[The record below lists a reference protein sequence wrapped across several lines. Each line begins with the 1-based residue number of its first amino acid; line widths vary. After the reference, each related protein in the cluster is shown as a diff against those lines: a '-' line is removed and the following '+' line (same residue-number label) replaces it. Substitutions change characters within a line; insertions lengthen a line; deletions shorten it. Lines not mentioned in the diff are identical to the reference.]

1 MPKSSKQFRQLKE
14 RQDKINE
21 NLAIGLEDL
30 GYKISALTDVIE
42 DKKFSKT
49 ENNLAKT
56 ISDLTD
62 ALVGKQLSET
72 YRANA
77 EKLERIEQNRAL
89 GKKEEREKKQKKETS
104 YGEKAGGFFS
114 QGEFIKGIAATLV
127 GGISGEPGRQ
137 KEKLKQEETEKK
149 EAEARSEK
157 REQELRKDNERI
169 EKLLTRLTVSVE
181 HQEATAEDQKYDLR
195 DTLDNISNKQTPV
208 GMTSTGKVQKVEVV
222 NFDQLNDKLQLLGQT
237 INSGSNSILG
247 GFVESLGSKL
257 LSMFSKGGSIWT
269 MLEGAFS
276 SSLGV
281 GLGSALAAVGVTAL
295 AWKML
300 EKALNDSQVGYDERR
315 KKEQEDATRAARAET
330 SFKGNAARQTVQQQA
345 LQASQ
350 LYGEQANT
358 AEYADTQA
366 DSSAKTNKILAAA
379 WREEADRRRTAVTP
393 TKSQTETPSP
403 EMAHA
408 PTLIPGSIEEAE
420 YWAKNHPDEESRTGW
435 ARAVEQRK
443 ADFAAADET
452 PSAPIQVPGTSIDVV
467 EKISPA
473 VATEPIKNKPMT
485 TPSKKKQ
492 NKKNSSPTV
501 QENLQSYGPEFLRG
515 INDLAQKYNL
525 DPTDLLA
532 NMAAESGISPSIKNK
547 TGGAVGLIQFM
558 PSTAKDLG
566 TSSEELS
573 KMSAV
578 EQLKYVDK
586 YFKQVGLDKSAKE
599 AKSKGKKVTAS
610 TLYSKV
616 FLPLYADA
624 PEDTVLG
631 KKGSPELLK
640 GTNFTL
646 GKIYEQ
652 NSSLDVDHND
662 IIQKFE
668 LGSKIA
674 SKRGEVER
682 AISAV
687 ATPPM
692 LATTA
697 PTSGSSIYSASRNAQ
712 QGPASP
718 VIVNAPTTNNNTN
731 ISSNSG
737 KPNTSKPV
745 AGTIPRDKT
754 HSSFM
759 G

>member
-1 MPKSSKQFRQLKE
+1 
-14 RQDKINE
+14 
-21 NLAIGLEDL
+21 
-30 GYKISALTDVIE
+30 
-42 DKKFSKT
+42 
-49 ENNLAKT
+49 
-56 ISDLTD
+56 
-62 ALVGKQLSET
+62 
-72 YRANA
+72 
-77 EKLERIEQNRAL
+77 
-89 GKKEEREKKQKKETS
+89 
-104 YGEKAGGFFS
+104 
-114 QGEFIKGIAATLV
+114 
-127 GGISGEPGRQ
+127 
-137 KEKLKQEETEKK
+137 
-149 EAEARSEK
+149 
-157 REQELRKDNERI
+157 
-169 EKLLTRLTVSVE
+169 
-181 HQEATAEDQKYDLR
+181 
-195 DTLDNISNKQTPV
+195 
-208 GMTSTGKVQKVEVV
+208 
-222 NFDQLNDKLQLLGQT
+222 
-237 INSGSNSILG
+237 
-247 GFVESLGSKL
+247 
-257 LSMFSKGGSIWT
+257 
-269 MLEGAFS
+269 
-276 SSLGV
+276 
-281 GLGSALAAVGVTAL
+281 
-295 AWKML
+295 
-300 EKALNDSQVGYDERR
+300 
-315 KKEQEDATRAARAET
+315 
-330 SFKGNAARQTVQQQA
+330 
-345 LQASQ
+345 
-350 LYGEQANT
+350 
-358 AEYADTQA
+358 
-366 DSSAKTNKILAAA
+366 
-379 WREEADRRRTAVTP
+379 
-393 TKSQTETPSP
+393 
-403 EMAHA
+403 MAHA

-452 PSAPIQVPGTSIDVV
+452 PSAPIQVPGTSGTSIDVV

-473 VATEPIKNKPMT
+473 VPTEPKPMT
-485 TPSKKKQ
+485 TPSNKKQ
-492 NKKNSSPTV
+492 NKKNTPSKKKKNSAPTV
-501 QENLQSYGPEFLRG
+501 QENLQTYGPEFLRG
-515 INDLAQKYNL
+515 INDLAEKYNL
-525 DPTDLLA
+525 DSTDLLA

-640 GTNFTL
+640 GTKLTL

-652 NSSLDVDHND
+652 NSSLDIDHND

-674 SKRGEVER
+674 SKRGEVEQ

-692 LATTA
+692 LAQEAGNTGVEDYATSVQKMATKVPQIISAQQPTGKPTGTPTPPMLAMTA

-712 QGPASP
+712 QGPVSP

>member
-1 MPKSSKQFRQLKE
+1 M
-14 RQDKINE
+14 
-21 NLAIGLEDL
+21 
-30 GYKISALTDVIE
+30 
-42 DKKFSKT
+42 
-49 ENNLAKT
+49 
-56 ISDLTD
+56 
-62 ALVGKQLSET
+62 VGKQLSET

-269 MLEGAFS
+269 MLKGAFS

-366 DSSAKTNKILAAA
+366 DSLAKTNKILAAA

-408 PTLIPGSIEEAE
+408 PTLIPGSI
-420 YWAKNHPDEESRTGW
+420 
-435 ARAVEQRK
+435 
-443 ADFAAADET
+443 
-452 PSAPIQVPGTSIDVV
+452 
-467 EKISPA
+467 
-473 VATEPIKNKPMT
+473 
-485 TPSKKKQ
+485 
-492 NKKNSSPTV
+492 
-501 QENLQSYGPEFLRG
+501 QENLQTYGPEFLRG
-515 INDLAQKYNL
+515 INDLAEKYNL
-525 DPTDLLA
+525 DSTDLLA

-640 GTNFTL
+640 GTNLTL

-674 SKRGEVER
+674 SKRGEVEQ
-682 AISAV
+682 ALSAV

-692 LATTA
+692 LAMTA
-697 PTSGSSIYSASRNAQ
+697 ATSGSSIYSASRNAQ

-737 KPNTSKPV
+737 KTNTSKPV
-745 AGTIPRDKT
+745 AGTIQRDKT
-754 HSSFM
+754 QSSYM